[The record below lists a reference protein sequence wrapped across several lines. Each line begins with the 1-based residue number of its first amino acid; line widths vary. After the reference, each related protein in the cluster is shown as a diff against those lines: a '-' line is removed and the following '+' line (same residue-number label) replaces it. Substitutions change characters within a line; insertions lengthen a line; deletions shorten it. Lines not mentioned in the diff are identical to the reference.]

1 MAQRALLPKIAHWS
15 DTPMERVLR
24 PIQEFIHQ
32 STSTGIVLFF
42 ATLAAL
48 LFANT
53 EGLYESY
60 EHALHTYIAL
70 GIPDTPFYLK
80 MSLLHWINDGL
91 MAVFFL
97 LIGLEIKREVQVGEL
112 SNMRAA
118 TLPIVAA
125 VGGVV
130 VPALIYILFNMGTVG
145 QAGWAIPTATDIA
158 FAVGCLALLGSRI
171 PFGLKVFL
179 TAVAVVD
186 DLMAVLVIALFY
198 SSGINFTALGIG
210 FAILALLFMANV
222 LGFRSLLLY
231 LGLGSLVW
239 LAFLQS
245 GIHATIAGVLV
256 ALTIPARYQINE
268 STFSRRVNKL
278 MDEFENDEVDMTPM
292 LTNEH
297 HQSIVLELEEACE
310 QVQAPLQKLEHEL
323 HPWVSFLIMPIFAF
337 ANAGV
342 HLELS
347 GLSGENTLIVVGV
360 ALGLLIGKPVGI
372 LLTSWLAVRFGIAS
386 LPSGVSWLQMVGV
399 SSLAGIGFTMSLF
412 IASLGLPAALLAG
425 AKIGILSA
433 SLLSA
438 IIGLAILSRTKAP
451 STSLGQ
457 PILAHS

>member
-1 MAQRALLPKIAHWS
+1 MMAQKALLPNVTHWS
-15 DTPMERVLR
+15 ETPVARVLR
-24 PIQEFIHQ
+24 PMQEFIHQ

-42 ATLAAL
+42 ATVAAL

-53 EGLYESY
+53 EGWAASY
-60 EHALHTYIAL
+60 EHALHTYIAF

-80 MSLLHWINDGL
+80 MSALHWINDGL
-91 MAVFFL
+91 MAIFFL
-97 LIGLEIKREVQVGEL
+97 LVGLEIKREVQVGEL
-112 SNMRAA
+112 SSVRAA
-118 TLPIVAA
+118 ALPIVAA
-125 VGGVV
+125 VGGVI
-130 VPALIYILFNMGTVG
+130 VPALVYALFNLGTVG

-171 PFGLKVFL
+171 PFSLKVFL

-198 SSGINFTALGIG
+198 SSGINFTALAFG
-210 FAILALLFMANV
+210 FAILGLLFMANV

-231 LGLGSLVW
+231 LGLGALVW

-268 STFSRRVNKL
+268 STFSRRVHKL
-278 MDEFENDEVDMTPM
+278 MDEFQNDNVDMTPM
-292 LTNEH
+292 LTNERQ
-297 HQSIVLELEEACE
+297 QSIVLELEEACE

-342 HLELS
+342 HIELS
-347 GLSGENTLIVVGV
+347 GLSGDNTLIVLGV

-372 LLTSWLAVRFGIAS
+372 LAASWLAVRFGIAS
-386 LPSGVSWLQMVGV
+386 LPSGVSWTHMTGV
-399 SSLAGIGFTMSLF
+399 AILAGIGFTMSLF
-412 IASLGLPAALLAG
+412 IASLGLPAELLAG

-438 IIGLAILSRTKAP
+438 IIGLALLSRTKAP
-451 STSLGQ
+451 QGSLQ
-457 PILAHS
+457 PIPAHS